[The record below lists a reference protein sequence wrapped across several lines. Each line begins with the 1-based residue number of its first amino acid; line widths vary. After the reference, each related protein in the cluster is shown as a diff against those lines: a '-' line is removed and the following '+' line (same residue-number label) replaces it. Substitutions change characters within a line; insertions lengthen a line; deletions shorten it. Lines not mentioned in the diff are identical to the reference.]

1 MLGFCI
7 GLYFK
12 SDLKY
17 DRLFQ
22 RGDVALSKMLV
33 VEWFF
38 LTIIVSGK
46 KVTYFDAHY
55 NTKIKY

>member
-1 MLGFCI
+1 MRGFCI

-38 LTIIVSGK
+38 LTIFVSGK
-46 KVTYFDAHY
+46 IVTLMLIISD
-55 NTKIKY
+55 